1 VSGRQTVSYEEEVIM
16 NIVGIIIYVLV
27 IAIATHIFFKVVVPR
42 YQKMSLIYHIG
53 KCVLLALGNVE
64 GWDDMFVEMLDD
76 FKSSKRMQAN
86 TFDDF
91 RYLTDGIHDFYDRI
105 KNERG
110 DVTVTIA
117 LDKYHTAANK
127 AMLEIL
133 EVLADDTDVIVD
145 RTEALESRILPSIKD
160 LMDIKWGA
168 AVV

>member
-1 VSGRQTVSYEEEVIM
+1 M
-16 NIVGIIIYVLV
+16 HIVGIIVYVLV

-76 FKSSKRMQAN
+76 FKTGKRLIAN

-91 RYLTDGIHDFYDRI
+91 QYLANGIHDFHDRI
-105 KNERG
+105 KNEHG

-117 LDKYHTAANK
+117 LDKSHTAANK
-127 AMLEIL
+127 ALLEIL
-133 EVLADDTDVIVD
+133 ETLADDADAIID

-160 LMDIKWGA
+160 LMDIKWRTA
-168 AVV
+168 TV